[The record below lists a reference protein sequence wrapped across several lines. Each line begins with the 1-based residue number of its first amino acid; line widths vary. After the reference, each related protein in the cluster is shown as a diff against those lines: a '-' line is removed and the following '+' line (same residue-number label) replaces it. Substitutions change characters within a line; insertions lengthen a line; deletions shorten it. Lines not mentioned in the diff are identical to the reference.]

1 VRPYTRIVLGAGSQ
15 VSVSP
20 ADAPYMLSDALVI
33 EDQQGNPGAANP
45 ERSGAVRSIT
55 RQPILDNRERIQGY
69 ELLPGIEPR
78 GVLPDDSE
86 AVRAIIDDLVL
97 FGYDRLTGGL
107 PAFIRCSVEA
117 LADMNFHVLPP
128 SLTVVEIP
136 QSMPVSAKSVE
147 ACVELRRAGFRLAL
161 VDCLTDPE
169 GHLLLDLV
177 DYVKIDLLCVS
188 SASIRN
194 LRNRLKD
201 NFTTLIAENVQS
213 AEDYRQALVADFT
226 LFQGGSVG
234 PAEPLRYT
242 KVPANRA
249 VHIEILK
256 QLFLDPLN
264 LGQLCPLVMREPSLV
279 YRLLRMVNSPVSIIR
294 RKVES
299 VQEAIMFLG
308 EDTFRR
314 MTMLAIRCE
323 LNSGLPPEIIRK
335 ALIRAKFCELAAPLT
350 GLKPGEQY
358 LLGLMSMLPAMLRVP
373 VAPFVGELPLRHPAV
388 EALLGSSVPEGKLL
402 DWVDALERSQ
412 FGECYRIADIHKMD
426 KNKLDRC
433 YLDALT
439 WESGEVADPHQ
450 LQQVA

>member
-1 VRPYTRIVLGAGSQ
+1 
-15 VSVSP
+15 
-20 ADAPYMLSDALVI
+20 MLSDALVI

-86 AVRAIIDDLVL
+86 AVRAIVDDLVL

-117 LADMNFHVLPP
+117 LADLNFHVLPS

-136 QSMPVSAKSVE
+136 HSMPVSAKSIE

-161 VDCLTDPE
+161 ADCMTDPE

-177 DYVKIDLLCVS
+177 DYIKIDLLCVN

-213 AEDYRQALVADFT
+213 SEDYRQALAADFT

-264 LGQLCPLVMREPSLV
+264 LRQLCPLVMREPSLI
-279 YRLLRMVNSPVSIIR
+279 YRLLRMVNSPVSLIR

-335 ALIRAKFCELAAPLT
+335 ALIRAKVCELAAPLT

-373 VAPFVGELPLRHPAV
+373 VAPFVGELPLRQPVV

-439 WESGEVADPHQ
+439 WESGEVVDPHQ
-450 LQQVA
+450 LSIHNRLA

>member
-1 VRPYTRIVLGAGSQ
+1 
-15 VSVSP
+15 
-20 ADAPYMLSDALVI
+20 MLTETLVT
-33 EDQQGNPGAANP
+33 EDQSASVGAANP

-55 RQPILDNRERIQGY
+55 RQPILNNEGRVQGY
-69 ELLPGIEPR
+69 ELLPGIDPR
-78 GVLPDDSE
+78 GILPDDGE
-86 AVRAIIDDLVL
+86 AVRTIIDDLVL
-97 FGYDRLTGGL
+97 FGHDRLTRGL
-107 PAFIRCSVEA
+107 PAFIRCSAEVF
-117 LADMNFHVLPP
+117 ADMHFHVLPP

-136 QSMPVSAKSVE
+136 QSLLPSPKLIE
-147 ACVELRRAGFRLAL
+147 ACLDLRRAGFRLAL
-161 VDCLTDPE
+161 VDCMTDPNA
-169 GHLLLDLV
+169 HLLLTMV
-177 DYVKIDLLCVS
+177 DYIKIDPLCIGGE
-188 SASIRN
+188 SIRN

-213 AEDYRQALVADFT
+213 SEDYRQATEAEFT
-226 LFQGGSVG
+226 WFQGSSVA

-264 LGQLCPLVMREPSLV
+264 LNQLCPLVMREPSLV
-279 YRLLRMVNSPVSIIR
+279 YRLLRMVNTTVSLIR

-299 VQEAIMFLG
+299 VQEAITFLG

-323 LNSGLPPEIIRK
+323 LQSELPPEIIRR
-335 ALIRAKFCELAAPLT
+335 ALIRAKFCERAAPLA

-373 VAPFVGELPLRHPAV
+373 VAPFVGELPLRQPVV
-388 EALLGSSVPEGKLL
+388 EALLGASVPEGKLL
-402 DWVDALERSQ
+402 DWVETLERAQ
-412 FGECYRIADIHKMD
+412 FGECYRIADFHKLD

-433 YLDALT
+433 YLDAMN

-450 LQQVA
+450 LSFKKP

>member
-1 VRPYTRIVLGAGSQ
+1 
-15 VSVSP
+15 
-20 ADAPYMLSDALVI
+20 MLTDALVT
-33 EDQQGNPGAANP
+33 EDQPASLGTANP

-55 RQPILDNRERIQGY
+55 RQPILDNQERIQGY

-86 AVRAIIDDLVL
+86 AARAIIDDLVL
-97 FGYDRLTGGL
+97 FGYDRLTHGL
-107 PAFIRCSVEA
+107 PAFIRCSVEV
-117 LADMNFHVLPP
+117 LADMHFHVLPS

-136 QSMPVSAKSVE
+136 QSMPISAKTIE
-147 ACVELRRAGFRLAL
+147 ACIELRRAGFRLAL
-161 VDCLTDPE
+161 VDCMTDPE
-169 GHLLLDLV
+169 AHPLLDLV
-177 DYVKIDLLCVS
+177 DYVKIDLLCVN

-194 LRNRLKD
+194 LKNRLKD

-213 AEDYRQALVADFT
+213 PEDYRQALEADFIW
-226 LFQGGSVG
+226 FQGASVA

-256 QLFLDPLN
+256 QLFLDPLT

-279 YRLLRMVNSPVSIIR
+279 YRLLHIVNSPVSLIR

-299 VQEAIMFLG
+299 VQEAITFLG

-323 LNSGLPPEIIRK
+323 LNAELPPEIIRK

-373 VAPFVGELPLRHPAV
+373 VAPFVGELPLRQPV
-388 EALLGSSVPEGKLL
+388 LEALLGSSVPEGRLL
-402 DWVDALERSQ
+402 DWVDALERSH
-412 FGECYRIADIHKMD
+412 FPECYRIADIHKLD

-439 WESGEVADPHQ
+439 WESGEVADSRQ
-450 LQQVA
+450 LSFHSAT

>member
-1 VRPYTRIVLGAGSQ
+1 MLTEPLDTEDQS
-15 VSVSP
+15 VSV
-20 ADAPYMLSDALVI
+20 
-33 EDQQGNPGAANP
+33 GAASP

-55 RQPILDNRERIQGY
+55 RQPILNDQGRIQGY
-69 ELLPGIEPR
+69 ELLPGIDPR
-78 GVLPDDSE
+78 GVLPDDSDG
-86 AVRAIIDDLVL
+86 VRSVIDDLVL
-97 FGYDRLTGGL
+97 FGYDRLTRGL
-107 PAFIRCSVEA
+107 AAFIRCSAEA
-117 LADMNFHVLPP
+117 LEDLHFYVLPP

-136 QSMPVSAKSVE
+136 QSLSLSPKLIE
-147 ACVELRRAGFRLAL
+147 ACMDLRRAGFRLAL
-161 VDCLTDPE
+161 VDCMTDPE
-169 GHLLLDLV
+169 AHPLLTMV
-177 DYVKIDLLCVS
+177 DYIKIDPLCINI
-188 SASIRN
+188 ASIRN

-213 AEDYRQALVADFT
+213 SEDYRQAKEAEFSW
-226 LFQGGSVG
+226 FQGSSVA
-234 PAEPLRYT
+234 PTEPLRYT

-264 LGQLCPLVMREPSLV
+264 LNQLCPLVMREPSLV
-279 YRLLRMVNSPVSIIR
+279 YRLLRMVNTTVSVIR

-299 VQEAIMFLG
+299 APEAITFLG

-323 LNSGLPPEIIRK
+323 LQSELPPEIIRK
-335 ALIRAKFCELAAPLT
+335 ALVRAKFCELAAPLA

-373 VAPFVGELPLRHPAV
+373 VAPFVGELPLRPNVV
-388 EALLGSSVPEGKLL
+388 EALLGGSVPEGKLL
-402 DWVDALERSQ
+402 DWVETLERAQ
-412 FGECYRIADIHKMD
+412 FAECYRIADFHKLD

-450 LQQVA
+450 LSFHR